1 MNFIVAS
8 FDKYSSITVVSC
20 VCVTVHMSAYLRC
33 WYFLSM
39 TASIP
44 LYCSRFLFPNQCV
57 KVHRYLFAFTVVT
70 FDGKLRVAL
79 YYNVHVSV
87 PLRHCASV
95 QSSLGLTDSLICTCG
110 GL

>member
-8 FDKYSSITVVSC
+8 FDKYSSITVFSYVCTTVS
-20 VCVTVHMSAYLRC
+20 
-33 WYFLSM
+33 
-39 TASIP
+39 
-44 LYCSRFLFPNQCV
+44 LYTC
-57 KVHRYLFAFTVVT
+57 LFAFAVVT

-95 QSSLGLTDSLICTCG
+95 QSSLGLTNSQICTCG